1 MKQLKNA
8 EQSRCRKKHII
19 SLFVFHLL
27 QTPKILLSQIINQN
41 MHAEQK
47 YNPSLQIYQ
56 IEFKHTELSIDLHLC
71 KNQIITQKFKFA
83 NMQSNNYLLDDK
95 QKIRMYIPELCILLL
110 LYNLSSKIPKNH
122 KFHIHTIISYLC
134 PQQLIVRFR
143 FKFSTKTINQRQ
155 NRILAYDIIKPDK
168 KIIRQNRSNQIKSV
182 QISNSNNNNNYFT
195 ILSTPLP
202 MLLLQLQLVVIK
214 HIVMFTLSLVFF
226 PSYRILAYDIIKPD
240 KKIIRQNRSN
250 QIKSVQI
257 SNSNNNNNYF
267 TILSTPLPMLL
278 LQLQLVVIKHIVMF
292 TLSLVFFPS
301 YRILAYDI
309 IKTDKKI
316 I

>member
-110 LYNLSSKIPKNH
+110 LYNLSNQKITN
-122 KFHIHTIISYLC
+122 FIFIQQYHTYVLNN
-134 PQQLIVRFR
+134 QQSDL
-143 FKFSTKTINQRQ
+143 
-155 NRILAYDIIKPDK
+155 D
-168 KIIRQNRSNQIKSV
+168 SNSAQKQQIKGKIEFQHMILSNLIRKQLDKIG
-182 QISNSNNNNNYFT
+182 QIKLSQFKLVIVIIIIT
-195 ILSTPLP
+195 ILPSCQLP
-202 MLLLQLQLVVIK
+202 SQCYCYNYNLQLSSILQCLLCLLY
-214 HIVMFTLSLVFF
+214 FS
-226 PSYRILAYDIIKPD
+226 PRIEF
-240 KKIIRQNRSN
+240 QHM
-250 QIKSVQI
+250 
-257 SNSNNNNNYF
+257 
-267 TILSTPLPMLL
+267 ILSNLIRK
-278 LQLQLVVIKHIVMF
+278 QLDKIGQI
-292 TLSLVFFPS
+292 
-301 YRILAYDI
+301 
-309 IKTDKKI
+309 TDKKI